1 MLLSKCA
8 KCDSKKS
15 RSIKNQEANG
25 LLSNLRVRTPLTHLA
40 TRRRGNVV
48 ATSLC
53 TPQQRRKYVS
63 NETPN
68 DVSMERRQDVSVI
81 HLHDILLE
89 RCDHVSRGHNKKVS
103 SVRLHNDL
111 SKSQMKHS
119 TKSRWYITK
128 TSQWYVSTVFSVSP
142 K

>member
-53 TPQQRRKYVS
+53 TPQQRR
-63 NETPN
+63 NT
-68 DVSMERRQDVSVI
+68 
-81 HLHDILLE
+81 
-89 RCDHVSRGHNKKVS
+89 
-103 SVRLHNDL
+103 
-111 SKSQMKHS
+111 SQMKHPM
-119 TKSRWYITK
+119 TSRWNVVK
-128 TSQWYVSTVFSVSP
+128 MSQ
-142 K
+142 